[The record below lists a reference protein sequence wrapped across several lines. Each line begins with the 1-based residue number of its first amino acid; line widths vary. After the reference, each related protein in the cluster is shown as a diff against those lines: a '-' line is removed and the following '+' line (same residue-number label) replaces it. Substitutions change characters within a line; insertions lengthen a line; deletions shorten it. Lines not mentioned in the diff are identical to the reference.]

1 MQSSALVFLVLVLG
15 AVNSYS
21 SSKPSPIT
29 QVVQLLAEL
38 EARVTSDG
46 KKEQSSYDKYA
57 CWCEDTLARKAADI
71 GAEKALIG
79 ELGQLIIKLKEE
91 ISAHAAEIVQLKK
104 DIAANIEAQREATE
118 VREKENAEYTAE
130 RTESEQCIGALEAA
144 IKVLSGAGTGKKGF
158 LETLQEA
165 QVLSVVDG
173 VRGLLKKSVVSHAV
187 SESDLKAVQR
197 FVDRPEDFLGARS
210 NFLSASQIAN
220 NPFGDYAPQS
230 TQIQG
235 ILKGMYDAFTADLE
249 KDNADEASSQK
260 AFEELMTTK
269 KKELETLQLT
279 LDKQTLDEAQKTAKL
294 AESKQTL
301 DDTQVQLDADEKFF
315 AETKE
320 DCKTKAS
327 EWAERSRLRTE
338 ELQSIKKAIAILSSP
353 EAQKTFSNSS
363 ATFLQL
369 AAVSQHTAS
378 NPNKAYNRL
387 KSLAVKYRSTSL
399 AQLAVQAKAGGHFD
413 KVMASIDAMIEFLRK
428 EEQADIEHRDRCQG
442 SQFKNK
448 NDKEDLQSTIDK
460 TDKEISRMKDEAK
473 ELKTKIATL
482 KGDIEISKSNMEA
495 LLKMRNKEHAEF
507 VQHLKED
514 VDAIALIEQA
524 MVSLA
529 DFYKRNQI
537 PLELA
542 QEPQYTIDQD
552 KAPETIWEGA
562 DYGGRKSESTGIIA
576 ILEMCKE
583 DIQKEIQEGRQWDA
597 DAQERYQF
605 VRADLKDILDSQIA
619 SKIALEKQ
627 LAELE
632 GTAVDTEE
640 FKSSKEGDL
649 DAEKKL
655 SDALYSDCS
664 WVETHF
670 KSRREKRKAEI
681 AGLQEAKDYL
691 AGVESGEEL
700 AP

>member
-1 MQSSALVFLVLVLG
+1 MQRNALVFIVLFLG
-15 AVNSYS
+15 SVNAYS
-21 SSKPSPIT
+21 LSKPSPIT
-29 QVVQLLAEL
+29 QVVQLLAEI

-71 GAEKALIG
+71 SAEKALIE
-79 ELGQLIIKLKEE
+79 ELGTLIIKLKAE
-91 ISAHAAEIVQLKK
+91 IAAHGAEIVQLKK

-118 VREKENAEYTAE
+118 VRDKENAEYSAE
-130 RTESEQCIGALEAA
+130 KTESEQCIGALEAA

-173 VRGLLKKSVVSHAV
+173 VRGLLKKSVISHAV
-187 SESDLKAVQR
+187 SESDLKVVQR
-197 FVDRPEDFLGARS
+197 FVDRPEDFLGTRS
-210 NFLSASQIAN
+210 HFLSASQIAN

-249 KDNADEASSQK
+249 KDNADEASAQK
-260 AFEELMTTK
+260 SFEELMATK

-279 LDKQTLDEAQKTAKL
+279 LDKQTLDEAQKTAKH
-294 AESKQTL
+294 AESQQTL
-301 DDTQVQLDADEKFF
+301 DDTKVQLDADEKFF
-315 AETKE
+315 ADTKE
-320 DCKTKAS
+320 GCQTKAS

-338 ELQSIKKAIAILSSP
+338 ELQSIKRAIAILSSP
-353 EAQKTFSNSS
+353 DAQRTFYNSS
-363 ATFLQL
+363 TTFFQL

-378 NPNKAYNRL
+378 SPNKAYNRL

-399 AQLAVQAKAGGHFD
+399 AQLAVEAKAGGHFD

-482 KGDIEISKSNMEA
+482 KGDIEISKSNMEE

-507 VQHLKED
+507 VQALKD
-514 VDAIALIEQA
+514 DADAVALIEKA

-529 DFYKRNQI
+529 DFYKKNQI

-542 QEPQYTIDQD
+542 QQPEYTIDQD

-562 DYGGRKSESTGIIA
+562 DYGGRKSETTGIIA

-583 DIQKEIQEGRQWDA
+583 DIEKEMQEGRKEDA
-597 DAQERYQF
+597 DAQASYETS
-605 VRADLKDILDSQIA
+605 RAALKDSLDSQIA

-632 GTAVDTEE
+632 GTTVDTED

-655 SDALYSDCS
+655 SDALYNDCS

>member
-1 MQSSALVFLVLVLG
+1 
-15 AVNSYS
+15 
-21 SSKPSPIT
+21 
-29 QVVQLLAEL
+29 
-38 EARVTSDG
+38 
-46 KKEQSSYDKYA
+46 
-57 CWCEDTLARKAADI
+57 
-71 GAEKALIG
+71 
-79 ELGQLIIKLKEE
+79 
-91 ISAHAAEIVQLKK
+91 
-104 DIAANIEAQREATE
+104 
-118 VREKENAEYTAE
+118 
-130 RTESEQCIGALEAA
+130 
-144 IKVLSGAGTGKKGF
+144 
-158 LETLQEA
+158 
-165 QVLSVVDG
+165 VDG

-187 SESDLKAVQR
+187 AESDLKVVQH
-197 FVDRPEDFLGARS
+197 FVERPEDFLGTRS

-249 KDNADEASSQK
+249 KDNADEAGAQK
-260 AFEELMTTK
+260 SFEELMATK

-279 LDKQTLDEAQKTAKL
+279 LDKHTLDEAQKTAKL
-294 AESKQTL
+294 ADSQQTL
-301 DDTQVQLDADEKFF
+301 DDTKVQLDADEKFF
-315 AETKE
+315 ADTKE
-320 DCKTKAS
+320 GCQTKAS
-327 EWAERSRLRTE
+327 EWSERSRLRTE

-353 EAQKTFSNSS
+353 EAQRTFYNSS
-363 ATFLQL
+363 TTFLQL
-369 AAVSQHTAS
+369 AVVSRHSAG

-387 KSLAVKYRSTSL
+387 KTLAVKYRSTSL
-399 AQLAVQAKAGGHFD
+399 AELAVQAKAGGHFD

-428 EEQADIEHRDRCQG
+428 EEQADIAHRDRCQG
-442 SQFKNK
+442 SQLKNK
-448 NDKEDLQSTIDK
+448 NDKEDLQSTIEK
-460 TDKEISRMKDEAK
+460 TDKEISRMNDEAK

-482 KGDIEISKSNMEA
+482 TGDIEISKSNMEE

-507 VQHLKED
+507 VQALKD
-514 VDAIALIEQA
+514 DADAIALIDRA
-524 MVSLA
+524 MVTLA
-529 DFYKRNQI
+529 DFYKKNQI

-562 DYGGRKSESTGIIA
+562 DYGGRKSETTGIIA
-576 ILEMCKE
+576 ILGMVKE
-583 DIQKEIQEGRQWDA
+583 DIQKEMQEGRKEDA
-597 DAQERYQF
+597 DAQASYEES
-605 VRADLKDILDSQIA
+605 RAALKDTLDSQIA

-632 GTAVDTEE
+632 GATVDTEE
-640 FKSSKEGDL
+640 FKSGKEGDL

-655 SDALYSDCS
+655 SDALYNDCS